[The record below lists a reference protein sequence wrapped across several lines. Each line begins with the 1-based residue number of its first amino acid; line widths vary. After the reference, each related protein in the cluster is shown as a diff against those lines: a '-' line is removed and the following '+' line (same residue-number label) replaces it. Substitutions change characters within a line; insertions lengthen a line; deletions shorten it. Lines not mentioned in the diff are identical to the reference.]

1 MEVAVQF
8 SWRDV
13 GPVNVDYDRLL
24 FPVVPEVPGI
34 YRFMLDDGVYFGE
47 TDRLKR
53 RFQHYRTPGPSQSTN
68 IRLNAK
74 MRELVEAGGSVEV
87 SIITDAELAVESI
100 RQPLDLGHK
109 AGRLLIE
116 SAAITAGRL
125 AGLTLLNL

>member
-13 GPVNVDYDRLL
+13 GHVNIDCDRLL
-24 FPVVPEVPGI
+24 FPVVPEAPGV
-34 YRFMLDDGVYFGE
+34 YRFTLDGGVYFGE

-74 MRELVEAGGSVEV
+74 MRELVEAGGRVEV
-87 SIITDAELAVESI
+87 SIITDAELAVQGI

-116 SAAITAGRL
+116 SAAITTGQL
-125 AGLTLLNL
+125 SGLTLLNL

>member
-1 MEVAVQF
+1 VEVAVQF

-13 GPVNVDYDRLL
+13 GHVNIDCDRLL
-24 FPVVPEVPGI
+24 FPVVPEAPGV
-34 YRFMLDDGVYFGE
+34 YRFTLDGGVYFGE

-74 MRELVEAGGSVEV
+74 MRELVEAGGRVEV
-87 SIITDAELAVESI
+87 SIITDAELAVQGI

-116 SAAITAGRL
+116 SAAITTGQL
-125 AGLTLLNL
+125 SGLTLLNL